1 MKFSLCAARNLG
13 IAGVAA
19 AVIALAPVAGAA
31 APADPALQSLVAGAQ
46 RKPAY
51 AARDRFR
58 HPAEVLHFFGL
69 EPTDTVVEILPGGG
83 YWTEILAPY
92 LKTHGR
98 YIAALAPDA
107 SSAEMKAMNPRFR
120 AKLKAD
126 PKLYGKVTISTFD
139 GDKAAI
145 APAGSADLVV
155 TFRNLHNWMEA
166 GDAPAV
172 LHAFYQ
178 ALKPGGVLGM
188 TDHRG
193 RIDRPQDPTAK
204 DGYVR
209 QDYAIKLAEKAGF
222 RFVGSSE
229 VNANP
234 RDTKDYPAGVWTLP
248 PTYRL
253 GDKDRAKY
261 QAIGESDV
269 FVLKFVKPKG

>member
-1 MKFSLCAARNLG
+1 MKLG
-13 IAGVAA
+13 PCTAHGLGLAA
-19 AVIALAPVAGAA
+19 ALIAALALASPAGAA
-31 APADPALQSLVAGAQ
+31 ASADPALQSLVTGAQ
-46 RKPAY
+46 RKSAY
-51 AARDRFR
+51 AARDAFR
-58 HPAEVLHFFGL
+58 HPAKVLHFFGL
-69 EPTDTVVEILPGGG
+69 KPTDTVVEILPGGG

-92 LKTHGR
+92 LRARGH
-98 YIAALAPDA
+98 YIAALAPDD

-126 PKLYGKVTISTFD
+126 PALYSKVDLSVFD
-139 GDKAAI
+139 GDESAI
-145 APAGSADLVV
+145 APPGSADLVV

-193 RIDRPQDPTAK
+193 RTDRPQDPKAK

-209 QDYAIKLAEKAGF
+209 QDYAVKLAEKAGF
-222 RFVGSSE
+222 RLVASSE

-261 QAIGESDV
+261 KAIGESDV
-269 FVLKFVKPKG
+269 FVLKFVKPKD